1 MKRNSEGRFVK
12 GNGFKDLT
20 GKVFGRLIVLGKSER
35 MSGRKSYWYCRC
47 ECGKQKEIRSDCLT
61 RSVKP
66 VKSCGCIRDEQAVV
80 NIVKNH
86 SHKESRTHL
95 HYLWIRMKQRCTNP
109 KTNRFEDYGGRGI
122 KVCDEWL
129 NYENFRDFAYK
140 SGYKEG
146 LSIERIDVN
155 GDYEPSN
162 CTWIPFAEQANNRR
176 TTVWVEYNNKKQNL
190 KQWSDELNI
199 NYGTLNSRYKRGKR
213 PPELF
218 APVLKR

>member
-1 MKRNSEGRFVK
+1 MQRNSEGRFVK

-20 GKVFGRLIVLGKSER
+20 GEVFGRLTVLGKTER
-35 MSGRKSYWYCRC
+35 MSGRKSYWSCRC
-47 ECGKQKEIRSDCLT
+47 ECGKQKEVRSDCLT

-66 VKSCGCIRDEQAVV
+66 VKSCGCIRDEQAVK

-86 SHKESRTHL
+86 SHKESKTHL
-95 HYLWIRMKQRCTNP
+95 HHLWIRMKQRCTNP
-109 KTNRFEDYGGRGI
+109 KTTRFEDYGGRGI
-122 KVCDEWL
+122 RVCDEWL
-129 NYENFRDFAYK
+129 KYENFRDWAYR

-146 LSIERIDVN
+146 LSIERVNVN
-155 GDYEPSN
+155 GNYEPFN
-162 CTWIPFAEQANNRR
+162 CTWIPLLEQANNRR
-176 TTVWVEYNNKKQNL
+176 TTVWVEYNGKKQNL

-199 NYGTLNSRYKRGKR
+199 NYGTLNSRYQRGKR